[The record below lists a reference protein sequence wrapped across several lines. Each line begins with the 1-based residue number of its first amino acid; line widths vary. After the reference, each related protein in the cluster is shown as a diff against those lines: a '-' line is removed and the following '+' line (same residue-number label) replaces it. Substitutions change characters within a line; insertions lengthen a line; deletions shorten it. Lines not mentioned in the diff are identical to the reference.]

1 MKIQFQRTASPVAI
15 EIRTASAK
23 PLKPG
28 PFYFGLFLAA
38 AALLSP
44 GWGVQRGAAQLFPNA
59 AGDEPSYSIGVFQ
72 LTVDPAFAVPV
83 RAEFQHLLL
92 SRLQPEQRGFDQ
104 PDDV

>member
-1 MKIQFQRTASPVAI
+1 MTARAALKVRNPGEAPAGERLLLWSRMKIQFQRTASPVAI

-72 LTVDPAFAVPV
+72 LTVDPAFA
-83 RAEFQHLLL
+83 
-92 SRLQPEQRGFDQ
+92 
-104 PDDV
+104 